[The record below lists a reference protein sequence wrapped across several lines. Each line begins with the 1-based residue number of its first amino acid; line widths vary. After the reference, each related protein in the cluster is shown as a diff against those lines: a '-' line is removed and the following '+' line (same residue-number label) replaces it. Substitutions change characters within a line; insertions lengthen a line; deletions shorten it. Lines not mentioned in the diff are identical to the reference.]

1 MALGSRVSGLGVEAL
16 GSQVSG
22 FRDWVKRV
30 KSGEDHVGT
39 KPQISRF

>member
-22 FRDWVKRV
+22 FRDWLKGLSLGR
-30 KSGEDHVGT
+30 
-39 KPQISRF
+39 IM